1 MCEIH
6 VCSNSTNDCVLNY
19 LLINLDCF
27 KAGLSVVCVPQGSI
41 APTFLFRYKF
51 GVVGRALDVHNIMS
65 AEEQEA
71 NVQPQIANVFMPWFM
86 GAPWVPKFSGEGES
100 CRFIEWRTQIEAL
113 IRAQGLNSQQRV
125 DFVLSALEGNAKREV
140 ALLTSEQRN
149 TDTTILQALSQLY
162 GSQQPIAQLRI
173 QFFKCKQEPGE
184 DVRAFTLR
192 LRELHHKWRAR
203 EPLIAGTDDELL
215 RTQFIMGLRPGTTNQ
230 ELQRLLRRT
239 PTLTF
244 TEACEE
250 AKALEQEQGQ
260 AEATQVCPIFTS
272 TSKTAAAK
280 APVIDGW
287 QQMKEALRA
296 ELREEL
302 REQVTLLGKS
312 IVDELQGRLNISPL
326 APSPPTA
333 APQTSVVPTSTRPSW
348 SPQPNAPRRQRL
360 GSAPP
365 AQSFY
370 QWDAQGRA
378 ICRDCGEAGH
388 IQRFCPRRRP
398 TQTGFRYPR
407 PPQGE

>member
-1 MCEIH
+1 M
-6 VCSNSTNDCVLNY
+6 SN
-19 LLINLDCF
+19 
-27 KAGLSVVCVPQGSI
+27 
-41 APTFLFRYKF
+41 
-51 GVVGRALDVHNIMS
+51 
-65 AEEQEA
+65 EEQQSNA
-71 NVQPQIANVFMPWFM
+71 QPQIANVFMPWFM

-113 IRAQGLNSQQRV
+113 IRAQGLSAEQRV

-140 ALLTSEQRN
+140 ALLASEKRN
-149 TDTTILQALSQLY
+149 TDTAILQELARLY
-162 GSQQPIAQLRI
+162 GSQQPVAQLRI
-173 QFFKCKQEPGE
+173 CFFKCKQEPGE

-203 EPLIAGTDDELL
+203 EPLTAEADDELL
-215 RTQFIMGLRPGTTNQ
+215 RTQFITGLRPGTTSQ

-239 PTLTF
+239 ATLTF
-244 TEACEE
+244 AEACEE
-250 AKALEQEQGQ
+250 AKALEREQGQ
-260 AEATQVCPIFTS
+260 AEGAQVCPTFAT
-272 TSKTAAAK
+272 TSKTPTAK
-280 APVIDGW
+280 APVADGW

-302 REQVTLLGKS
+302 REQVTILGKS

-326 APSPPTA
+326 ASPPPTA
-333 APQTSVVPTSTRPSW
+333 TPQMGSVPTSMQPSW

-365 AQSFY
+365 AQSHY

-388 IQRFCPRRRP
+388 IQRFCPRRRS
-398 TQTGFRYPR
+398 TQTGFRYSR